1 MINILTPCIRV
12 LGNLASGESIGI
24 DHLIENDCIV
34 LLIQLAMKEHKTTI
48 KREVAWALSNVAA
61 GSD

>member
-34 LLIQLAMKEHKTTI
+34 LLIQLAM
-48 KREVAWALSNVAA
+48 
-61 GSD
+61 